1 MEGVLNAEEEQS
13 QIVEAFTHAAENG
26 SLAVASYLDFISESG
41 VPLVGESDFAVVL
54 VSIPSKSLVA
64 KPEVLT
70 AVLR

>member
-1 MEGVLNAEEEQS
+1 MEDTSNAEEKQS
-13 QIVEAFTHAAENG
+13 PIAKSFTHAAENG
-26 SLAVASYLDFISESG
+26 SLVVASYIDFISEAG

-54 VSIPSKSLVA
+54 VPMPSKSFVA